1 MKYITTILDLLFLL
15 ALAVVISGLSAW
27 VFGLVLAAWAIA
39 PWYCGGFS
47 AVLLVLFAYDKW
59 SEKK

>member
-1 MKYITTILDLLFLL
+1 MKYVTTILDLLFLL

-27 VFGLVLAAWAIA
+27 VFGLVLAAWASA
-39 PWYCGGFS
+39 PWYCGGLS
-47 AVLLVLFAYDKW
+47 AGLLVLFAYDKW